1 MKYPRYRFIVSFFIA
16 LVLAGFSAVVIQ
28 QTYAQPDVLACPRNQ
43 TITLRGDQAPPFQG
57 LIVLFADLP
66 VGGGVS
72 DAAGR
77 WQIPLRV
84 NEPPGIYPVEVR
96 LRDTQ
101 QLLASI
107 VCYVDVPLP
116 ATVVPSPTEI
126 PSPTL
131 TKTLSPSPTPTS
143 VPRPATALPT
153 VPQATRTTTP
163 PGQVTATP
171 QLTITTTP
179 QLTITATP
187 QPTIT
192 ATPQPT
198 ITTTPTVQTT
208 RTPQS
213 TFTPTPTSGGVPGV
227 TPTPVP
233 AGISVT
239 LEIVAYDPDTS
250 TSLNDEYVI
259 LVSNEENDLAIGG
272 WRIINIS
279 RPERP
284 TFVFPN
290 FVLAPETEIYLYTG
304 SGTNNLGVGDFYWG
318 LSAPVWRQGDTAQ
331 LFDAQGRLVSSY
343 QVP

>member
-1 MKYPRYRFIVSFFIA
+1 MNYPRHRLIASFFIA
-16 LVLAGFSAVVIQ
+16 LVLAGFSAVVTQ
-28 QTYAQPDVLACPRNQ
+28 QMYAQPEALACPRNQ

-96 LRDTQ
+96 LRDNQ
-101 QLLASI
+101 QLLASM

-116 ATVVPSPTEI
+116 ATVVPSPTKI
-126 PSPTL
+126 
-131 TKTLSPSPTPTS
+131 PSPTPTS
-143 VPRPATALPT
+143 VPRPTTALPT
-153 VPQATRTTTP
+153 VPPATRTTTP

-187 QPTIT
+187 QLTIT
-192 ATPQPT
+192 A
-198 ITTTPTVQTT
+198 TPTVQTT

-227 TPTPVP
+227 TPTPIP

-250 TSLNDEYVI
+250 TSLNEEYVI
-259 LVSNEENDLAIGG
+259 LTSNEENDLAIGG
-272 WRIINIS
+272 WRLVNIS

-290 FVLAPETEIYLYTG
+290 FVLAPESEIYLYTG
-304 SGTNNLGVGDFYWG
+304 SGTNNLNTGDFYWG
-318 LSAPVWRQGDTAQ
+318 RSAPVWRQGDTAQ

>member
-1 MKYPRYRFIVSFFIA
+1 
-16 LVLAGFSAVVIQ
+16 
-28 QTYAQPDVLACPRNQ
+28 
-43 TITLRGDQAPPFQG
+43 
-57 LIVLFADLP
+57 LP

-96 LRDTQ
+96 LRDNQ
-101 QLLASI
+101 QLLASM

-116 ATVVPSPTEI
+116 ATVVPSPTKI
-126 PSPTL
+126 
-131 TKTLSPSPTPTS
+131 PSPTPTS
-143 VPRPATALPT
+143 VPRPTTALPT
-153 VPQATRTTTP
+153 VPPATRTTTP

-187 QPTIT
+187 QLTIT
-192 ATPQPT
+192 A
-198 ITTTPTVQTT
+198 TPTVQTT

-227 TPTPVP
+227 TPTPIP

-250 TSLNDEYVI
+250 NSLNDEYVT
-259 LVSNEENDLAIGG
+259 LLSNEENDLTIGG

-290 FVLAPETEIYLYTG
+290 YVLAPESEIYLYTG
-304 SGTNNLGVGDFYWG
+304 SGTNNLNTGDFYWG
-318 LSAPVWRQGDTAQ
+318 RSAPVWRQGDTAQ

>member
-1 MKYPRYRFIVSFFIA
+1 MYYLRHRLIASFFIA
-16 LVLAGFSAVVIQ
+16 FVLAGFSAVVTQ
-28 QTYAQPDVLACPRNQ
+28 QMYAQPEAIACPRNQ
-43 TITLRGDQAPPFQG
+43 TITLRGDHAPPFQG
-57 LIVLFADLP
+57 LVVLFADLP

-72 DAAGR
+72 DATGR

-101 QLLASI
+101 RLLASM

-126 PSPTL
+126 PSPTP
-131 TKTLSPSPTPTS
+131 TL
-143 VPRPATALPT
+143 VPRPTTALPT

-171 QLTITTTP
+171 R
-179 QLTITATP
+179 LTITA
-187 QPTIT
+187 
-192 ATPQPT
+192 
-198 ITTTPTVQTT
+198 TPTVQTT

-213 TFTPTPTSGGVPGV
+213 TFTSTPTSGGVPGV
-227 TPTPVP
+227 MPTPIP

-239 LEIVAYDPDTS
+239 LEIFAYDPDTS
-250 TSLNDEYVI
+250 NSLNDEYVT

-272 WRIINIS
+272 WRLINIS
-279 RPERP
+279 HPERP

-290 FVLAPETEIYLYTG
+290 FVLAPEAEIYLYTG
-304 SGTNNLGVGDFYWG
+304 SGTNNLGTSNFYWG

-343 QVP
+343 LVP

>member
-1 MKYPRYRFIVSFFIA
+1 MNYPRHRLIASFFIA
-16 LVLAGFSAVVIQ
+16 LVLVGFSAVVTQ
-28 QTYAQPDVLACPRNQ
+28 QMYAQPEALACPRNQ

-96 LRDTQ
+96 LRDNQ
-101 QLLASI
+101 QLLARM

-116 ATVVPSPTEI
+116 ATVVPSPTKI
-126 PSPTL
+126 
-131 TKTLSPSPTPTS
+131 PSPTPTS
-143 VPRPATALPT
+143 VPRPTTALPT
-153 VPQATRTTTP
+153 VPPATRTTTP
-163 PGQVTATP
+163 TGQVTATP
-171 QLTITTTP
+171 QLTIT
-179 QLTITATP
+179 A
-187 QPTIT
+187 
-192 ATPQPT
+192 
-198 ITTTPTVQTT
+198 TPTVQTT

-227 TPTPVP
+227 KPTPIP

-250 TSLNDEYVI
+250 NSLNDEYVT
-259 LVSNEENDLAIGG
+259 LLSNEENDLTIGG

-290 FVLAPETEIYLYTG
+290 YVLSPETEIHLYTG
-304 SGTNNLGVGDFYWG
+304 SGINNLDLGDFYWG
-318 LSAPVWRQGDTAQ
+318 RSAPVWQRGDIAQ

>member
-16 LVLAGFSAVVIQ
+16 LVLAGFSAVVTR
-28 QTYAQPDVLACPRNQ
+28 QTYAQPDVLACLRNQ
-43 TITLRGDQAPPFQG
+43 TIILRGDQAPPFQG
-57 LIVLFADLP
+57 LIVLFAGLP

-101 QLLASI
+101 QLLASM

-131 TKTLSPSPTPTS
+131 TKTLSPSPTP
-143 VPRPATALPT
+143 VPRPTTALPT

-163 PGQVTATP
+163 TGQVTATP
-171 QLTITTTP
+171 QR
-179 QLTITATP
+179 
-187 QPTIT
+187 
-192 ATPQPT
+192 T

-227 TPTPVP
+227 TPTPIP

-250 TSLNDEYVI
+250 TSLNDEYVT
-259 LVSNEENDLAIGG
+259 LVSNEENDLTIGG

-304 SGTNNLGVGDFYWG
+304 SGTNNLGAGDFYWG

>member
-1 MKYPRYRFIVSFFIA
+1 MKYLRYRFIVSFFIA
-16 LVLAGFSAVVIQ
+16 LVLAGFSTVVTR

-143 VPRPATALPT
+143 VPRPTTALPT

-171 QLTITTTP
+171 QL
-179 QLTITATP
+179 
-187 QPTIT
+187 
-192 ATPQPT
+192 T

-250 TSLNDEYVI
+250 TSLNEEYVI
-259 LVSNEENDLAIGG
+259 LTSNEENDLAIGG
-272 WRIINIS
+272 WRLVNIS

-290 FVLAPETEIYLYTG
+290 VVLAPETEISLYTG

>member
-16 LVLAGFSAVVIQ
+16 LVLAGFSAVVTR

-66 VGGGVS
+66 VGGGFS

-96 LRDTQ
+96 LRDNQ
-101 QLLASI
+101 QLLARM

-126 PSPTL
+126 PSPT
-131 TKTLSPSPTPTS
+131 PTS
-143 VPRPATALPT
+143 VPRPTTALPT
-153 VPQATRTTTP
+153 VPPATRTTTP
-163 PGQVTATP
+163 TGRATATP
-171 QLTITTTP
+171 Q
-179 QLTITATP
+179 ITA
-187 QPTIT
+187 
-192 ATPQPT
+192 
-198 ITTTPTVQTT
+198 TTTPTVPTT
-208 RTPQS
+208 ETPRI
-213 TFTPTPTSGGVPGV
+213 TFTPTPTSTLGGVPIA
-227 TPTPVP
+227 TPTPIP

-239 LEIVAYDPDTS
+239 LEIVAYDRDTS
-250 TSLNDEYVI
+250 TSLNEEYVI
-259 LVSNEENDLAIGG
+259 LTSNEENDLAIGG
-272 WRIINIS
+272 WRLVNIS

-290 FVLAPETEIYLYTG
+290 FVLAPESEIYLYTG
-304 SGTNNLGVGDFYWG
+304 SGTNNLNTGDFYWG
-318 LSAPVWRQGDTAQ
+318 RSAPVWRKGDTAQ

>member
-16 LVLAGFSAVVIQ
+16 LVLAGFSAVVTR

-77 WQIPLRV
+77 WQVPLRV

-96 LRDTQ
+96 VRDSQ
-101 QLLASI
+101 QLLASM

-126 PSPTL
+126 PSPTP
-131 TKTLSPSPTPTS
+131 TLA
-143 VPRPATALPT
+143 PRPTTALPT

-163 PGQVTATP
+163 TGRATATP
-171 QLTITTTP
+171 Q
-179 QLTITATP
+179 ITA
-187 QPTIT
+187 
-192 ATPQPT
+192 
-198 ITTTPTVQTT
+198 TTTPTVPTT
-208 RTPQS
+208 ETPRI
-213 TFTPTPTSGGVPGV
+213 TFTPTPTSTLGGVPIA
-227 TPTPVP
+227 TPTPIP

-239 LEIVAYDPDTS
+239 LEIVAYDRDTS
-250 TSLNDEYVI
+250 TSLNEEYVI
-259 LVSNEENDLAIGG
+259 LTSNEENDLAIGG
-272 WRIINIS
+272 WRLVNIS

>member
-1 MKYPRYRFIVSFFIA
+1 MNYPRHRLITSFFIA
-16 LVLAGFSAVVIQ
+16 LVLAGFSAVVTQ
-28 QTYAQPDVLACPRNQ
+28 QMYAQPEALACPRNQ

-96 LRDTQ
+96 LRDNQ
-101 QLLASI
+101 QLLARM

-116 ATVVPSPTEI
+116 ATVVPSPTKI
-126 PSPTL
+126 
-131 TKTLSPSPTPTS
+131 PSPTPTLA
-143 VPRPATALPT
+143 PRPTTALPT

-163 PGQVTATP
+163 TGRATATP
-171 QLTITTTP
+171 Q
-179 QLTITATP
+179 ITA
-187 QPTIT
+187 
-192 ATPQPT
+192 
-198 ITTTPTVQTT
+198 TTTPTVPTT
-208 RTPQS
+208 ETPRI
-213 TFTPTPTSGGVPGV
+213 TFTPTPTSTLGGVPIA
-227 TPTPVP
+227 TPTPIP

-250 TSLNDEYVI
+250 NSLNDEYVT
-259 LVSNEENDLAIGG
+259 LLSNEENDLTIGG

-290 FVLAPETEIYLYTG
+290 YVLAPESEIYLYTG
-304 SGTNNLGVGDFYWG
+304 SGTNNLNTGDFYWG
-318 LSAPVWRQGDTAQ
+318 RSAPVWQRGDIAQ

>member
-16 LVLAGFSAVVIQ
+16 LVLAGFSAVVTR

-143 VPRPATALPT
+143 VPRPTTTLPT

-171 QLTITTTP
+171 QL
-179 QLTITATP
+179 
-187 QPTIT
+187 
-192 ATPQPT
+192 T

-250 TSLNDEYVI
+250 TSLNEEYVI
-259 LVSNEENDLAIGG
+259 LTSNEENDLAIGG
-272 WRIINIS
+272 WRLVNIS

-290 FVLAPETEIYLYTG
+290 VVLAPETEISLYTG